1 VSDAAFDVIII
12 GTGAG
17 GATLARRLAP
27 SGQRI
32 LLLERG
38 DWLPREPENWNPAQ
52 VLIDDR
58 YVSPDE
64 WSDADG
70 RAFAPAVHY
79 LVGGATKLTGAVLH
93 RMRREDFG
101 EVRHRDGIS
110 PAWPISYEDL
120 EPYYTQAEQLY
131 GVHGVRGE
139 DPTEPGTSA
148 PYPFPPVSHEPRIAQ
163 LAEDLLNAGLNP
175 FHTPL
180 GVLLREE
187 NGLRSVLGSPVHRP
201 DSYSACIRCPTC
213 DGFPCLVLGKSDAE
227 LIGVRPALEHHNVTL
242 LTRANAVR
250 LATNATGT
258 AVTEVVVEHDG
269 QEERYTGSIIVLA
282 CGAINSAKLLLASA
296 TEAHPAGLANGSDE
310 VGRNYQHQVRRT
322 LLALSRQP
330 NPSIFPRT
338 LGISDFYFEGP
349 NQDHPLGMIHVAGPV
364 TPEVLRVETAVAQA
378 FRLAGDRESARP
390 ASAHTPAD
398 VARHA
403 MLFHLS
409 TEDLPRSENRVMLD
423 EQGRVR
429 LRHVASNLGSAQELQ
444 ERLRAL
450 LPDLGLEPELL
461 IPLTRYLHSGP
472 ESIAYQAGTCR
483 FGPDPTTSV
492 LDRDCRTHEL
502 DNLYVV
508 DASFL
513 PSTGAVDP
521 ALTVMANALRVGDH
535 LLERLG
541 AAARPATVGM
551 GTAAGVSTAW
561 RDRAE

>member
-1 VSDAAFDVIII
+1 MSDGAFDVIIV

-38 DWLPREPENWNPAQ
+38 DWLPREPANWNPTQ
-52 VLIDDR
+52 VLVDDR

-64 WSDADG
+64 WSDGDG
-70 RAFAPAVHY
+70 RTFAPGVHY
-79 LVGGATKLTGAVLH
+79 VVGGATKLTGAVLH

-101 EVRHRDGIS
+101 EVRHQDGIS
-110 PAWPISYEDL
+110 PAWPVSYEEL

-131 GVHGVRGE
+131 AVHGARGE

-180 GVLLREE
+180 GLLLREE
-187 NGLRSVLGSPVHRP
+187 NGLRSVNGAPPRGP
-201 DSYSACIRCPTC
+201 DPYSACVRCPTC

-227 LIGVRPALEHHNVTL
+227 VLGVRPALEHQNVTL

-250 LATNATGT
+250 LTTNSTGT

-269 QEERYTGSIIVLA
+269 HLERYAGSIIVLA

-322 LLALSRQP
+322 LLALSREP
-330 NPSIFPRT
+330 NPSVFPRT
-338 LGISDFYFEGP
+338 LGISDFYFGAAGI
-349 NQDHPLGMIHVAGPV
+349 DHPLGMIHVAGPA
-364 TPEVLRVETAVAQA
+364 TPEVLRVEPAVARA
-378 FRLAGDRESARP
+378 FRLTGPQQSASP
-390 ASAHTPAD
+390 ASSRTPQD

-403 MLFHLS
+403 ILFHLS
-409 TEDLPRSENRVMLD
+409 TEDIPRSENRVMLD
-423 EQGRVR
+423 AQGRVR
-429 LRHVASNLGSAQELQ
+429 LRHTASNLGQARALQ
-444 ERLRAL
+444 EQLHAL
-450 LPDLGLEPELL
+450 LPDLGLEPEHL
-461 IPLTRYLHSGP
+461 IPLTNYIHSGP
-472 ESIAYQAGTCR
+472 TSVAYQAGTCR
-483 FGPDPTTSV
+483 FGKDPSSSV
-492 LDRDCRTHEL
+492 LDTDCRTHEL

-535 LLERLG
+535 LLDRLG
-541 AAARPATVGM
+541 ATARPATVGV
-551 GTAAGVSTAW
+551 GTAAGVTTAW
-561 RDRAE
+561 RDRAP